1 MRKIKS
7 RIIIFVFCII
17 TLVGIVFSSYAIE
30 REEEILKRLNED
42 IDENLI
48 STKYL
53 VTDDTIQRVYP
64 GTSINEIK
72 DEWKE
77 EEIKIYEDSSC
88 QEEVKE
94 GNIATGMA
102 LKVMGWKKTY
112 NISVIGD
119 LNKDGN
125 SNQIELSKIIRNI
138 KGIEDSQLDGIEK
151 ESGDITGDK
160 NIDEKDI
167 GALTNYIVFDKLD
180 KNEIKEVKS
189 PKVEVVEGIEEDG
202 YYRNDVKIKITEENK
217 ENETEKTVYKII
229 GSKEVEVQKI
239 ENGGILTLSEDGI
252 YKISAYTYGIDGNRS
267 MANSLIVKIEKDVE
281 KEYKVEHYKEKLDGS
296 YELAETENFK
306 GITRS
311 KVIANAK
318 EYIGFTEDKNN
329 SQRIAEGIVARDG
342 SLTLKLYYTR
352 NEYTLT
358 LNKDENIENVIGA
371 GTYKYGATVSI
382 NATLKEEEGY
392 KITWNK
398 WVSEDQEIIADKED
412 QSATIEMPAKNVTLK
427 ATGTKVASQ
436 GEINYVTYDIDNVI
450 DNTQNPTKY
459 QIGIGVNIK
468 PLTSKVQTTIKKEN
482 NYTYGEEYLFKGWY
496 ENENYEGEEVT
507 RIDSTKT
514 GNITLYAKWSKVVA
528 MIVETG
534 ESYTTLEEAIK
545 ICEANGEKR
554 TIRVLDDIQE
564 SGIIIDG
571 QDITIDLNGKTI
583 SSDNQEATIIN
594 HGSLQIVD
602 NSDSKTGKIINTK
615 SIGIKNDGT
624 LTLGEN
630 DQEVINMPIIEGE
643 TYGIDNSGTFYF
655 YDGSVI
661 GISPLKGEITETP
674 ENYSAVVNKEGDKQK
689 ATLGIMADA
698 EARIGSYYYTQFE
711 KALED
716 SKAGDTI
723 VLLKNKNLSNKITIS
738 NQKDVVIDLN
748 SYNIVTT
755 YDGNAIENNGK
766 LEIIDSSEERK
777 GTISSINDN
786 TILNN
791 ANASFKLSSGIL
803 SSTGGT
809 YSNRYSAIY
818 NLGNVEIAG
827 GTVDKSSYYGY
838 AIDNYGESLTIS
850 GGTVKSSS
858 YAINNNSANQ
868 VTITGG
874 TIKASN
880 AINNNKEGSINIL
893 GTSNI
898 TGVVCNYNEGTI
910 DLCGDD
916 INVSYVQNK
925 SSGIINQSAGTVE
938 RIEILSQNGS
948 SNITGGLT
956 KYISNAGTIKAIN
969 STITSVS
976 NSKDIDIID
985 SNISNVNNTGSMK
998 ITNCDVNTTNVAVTN
1013 LGSITIKNSNI
1024 TTTGYGIDNKANGV
1038 INIDSVNITS
1048 SDSYGVNNSG
1058 TLVLGEK
1065 ENTQSDEEIVI
1076 TGKTYGVYNYN
1087 GNNVVFNYY
1096 RGVIKGKTAIYGY
1109 VDDVPANESILF
1121 NTEDN
1126 LEVAR
1131 IGIQEE
1137 NIVEIDG
1144 VGYTTLQLA
1153 IDICGEQQ
1161 KTITVIKDIN
1171 ITAEQE
1177 IANIG
1182 NGKNIILDL
1191 NGHKV
1196 LSYKKGNNIGN
1207 NGTLTITDSNDAATG
1222 IIKNASIENYGI
1234 IEVENGD
1241 LYYDISSGVFID
1253 NLDGSE
1259 FKLSG
1264 GIINIASSST
1274 TGVYAENGSI
1284 VEISG
1289 GKISLNKGINLS
1301 TAIKGD
1307 VGSSIKVTG
1316 GTIESSCYFN
1326 YNDTIYSEGTIVI
1339 EGGTITSSQYADRNC
1354 IVISGVESKLEVHGG
1369 TIINNQI
1376 SNYNGNIEMTGGVIE
1391 FNYSYHGNEPVI
1403 ENRSSQEANI
1413 KVTGGTVKGKTT
1425 GGVIENSY
1433 NGRDAGS
1440 KINVEM
1446 TGGIIQNSNGY
1457 GIYNRRSTSYGITDG
1472 TTNVKITGGTVTG
1485 KTYGIYNEKGILT
1498 LGEND
1503 EIVSKEVPEVTGGTY
1518 GVNNGSTFNFYDGI
1532 IKGNTNAIYGTVESI
1547 ADNREIAKTIQ
1558 DSVEIA
1564 TLEEIKPVA
1573 IVKDVEYV
1581 DLQEAI
1587 NACEENGEIITIL
1600 KDFDG
1605 MTSDESYII
1614 DENKDIVIDLNGK
1627 NITYANEYMMKNSG
1641 KLEIKDSSEESNGQ
1655 ITGKISSFIDNLDGA
1670 EFKLSGGIINIA
1682 SNSTTGIFAER
1693 GSTVEIAG
1701 GKLSLNDGINSSI
1714 AIKGAVG
1721 SSIKVTGGTIE
1732 SSCYFNYNDT
1742 IYSEGTIVIEGG
1754 TITSS
1759 QYADRNCIV
1768 ISGVESKLEVHG
1780 GTIINNQISNYN
1792 GNIEMTGGVIEFNY
1806 SYHGNEPVIE
1816 NRSSQEANIKVT
1828 GGTVKG
1834 KTTGGVIE
1842 NSYNGRDAGSKINV
1856 EMTGGIIQNSNG
1868 YGIYNRRSTSYG
1880 ITDGTTNVKIT
1891 GGTVT
1896 GKTYGIYNE
1905 KGILTLGEND
1915 EIVSKEVPE
1924 VTGGTYGVNNGST
1937 FNFYDGI
1944 IKGNTNAIY
1953 GTVESIADNRE
1964 IAKTIQDSVEIAT
1977 LEEIKPVAIVKDVEY
1992 VDLQEAINACEE
2004 NGEIITILKDFDGMT
2019 SDESYIIDENKD
2031 IVIDL
2036 NGKNIT
2042 YANEYMMKNSG
2053 KLEIKD
2059 SSEESNG
2066 QITGKISSF
2075 IDNLDGAEFKLSGG
2089 IINIASNSTTGIF
2102 AERGSTVEIAGGKLS
2117 LNDGINSSI
2126 AIKGAVGSSI
2136 KVTGGTIESSCYFNY
2151 NDTIYSE
2158 GTIVIEGGTITS
2170 SQYADRNCIVISGVE
2185 SKLEVHGG
2193 TIINNQ
2199 ISNYNG
2205 NIEMTGGVIEFN
2217 YSYHGNEPVIEN
2229 RSSQEA
2235 NIKVTGGTVKGKTT
2249 GGVIENSYNGRD
2261 AGSKINVEMTG
2272 GIIQNSNG
2280 YGIYNR
2286 RSTSYGITDGTTNV
2300 KITGGTVTGK
2310 TYGIYNEKGILT
2322 LGENDEIVSKE
2333 VPEVT
2338 GGTYGVNNGSTFNFY
2353 DGIIKGSTSSIAGVI
2368 TEIPQGYKI
2377 DTTTSEGIQTAI
2389 LNIIATDE
2397 AVVKVG
2403 SMYYMDLQTAINA
2416 CVDGEKTT
2424 ITLLKGIELESD
2436 ITIPSKKSIKLDIN
2450 GKKIDGKELY
2460 HIINNGTLS
2469 IIDSTGTDI
2478 GEVEK
2483 LIINNGNFSK
2493 DESTEESNVEEN
2505 VKENVKELN
2514 TEESVEINTIENTN
2528 EEQKEEKNVT
2538 KDVEDNKEDSLESEK
2553 VDDKKETMEK
2563 EETND

>member
-17 TLVGIVFSSYAIE
+17 TLVGVVFSSYAIE

-167 GALTNYIVFDKLD
+167 GTLTNYIVFDKLD

-554 TIRVLDDIQE
+554 ILDDIQE

-809 YSNRYSAIY
+809 YSNRYSTIY

-880 AINNNKEGSINIL
+880 AINNNKEGNINIL

-1065 ENTQSDEEIVI
+1065 ENTQSDEKIVI

-1196 LSYKKGNNIGN
+1196 LSYKKGNNICN
-1207 NGTLTITDSNDAATG
+1207 NGTLTITDSNDAATS

-1274 TGVYAENGSI
+1274 TGVYAESGST
-1284 VEISG
+1284 VEIAG
-1289 GKISLNKGINLS
+1289 GKISLHDGVQYSK
-1301 TAIKGD
+1301 AIKGD
-1307 VGSSIKVTG
+1307 VGSNIKVTGGMIEGYSCYMNSNSTIYSEGKVIIEGGKITAPGNADRNSIGISGSESKLEINGGEITNNTISNNDGSVEISGGLIKTTDYYSNTGNVSSCSVIENYASTNMKASIKVTG
-1316 GTIESSCYFN
+1316 GTIKNTNSYDGSVI
-1326 YNDTIYSEGTIVI
+1326 YNNPYRSNSEIDM
-1339 EGGTITSSQYADRNC
+1339 E
-1354 IVISGVESKLEVHGG
+1354 
-1369 TIINNQI
+1369 
-1376 SNYNGNIEMTGGVIE
+1376 
-1391 FNYSYHGNEPVI
+1391 
-1403 ENRSSQEANI
+1403 
-1413 KVTGGTVKGKTT
+1413 VTGGTIE
-1425 GGVIENSY
+1425 GG
-1433 NGRDAGS
+1433 AH
-1440 KINVEM
+1440 
-1446 TGGIIQNSNGY
+1446 
-1457 GIYNRRSTSYGITDG
+1457 GIYNDSRSG
-1472 TTNVKITGGTVTG
+1472 TTNLKITGGTIKG
-1485 KTYGIYNEKGILT
+1485 SRNGIYNGKGTVT

-1503 EIVSKEVPEVTGGTY
+1503 EIVSKEVPEV
-1518 GVNNGSTFNFYDGI
+1518 S
-1532 IKGNTNAIYGTVESI
+1532 
-1547 ADNREIAKTIQ
+1547 
-1558 DSVEIA
+1558 
-1564 TLEEIKPVA
+1564 
-1573 IVKDVEYV
+1573 
-1581 DLQEAI
+1581 
-1587 NACEENGEIITIL
+1587 
-1600 KDFDG
+1600 
-1605 MTSDESYII
+1605 
-1614 DENKDIVIDLNGK
+1614 
-1627 NITYANEYMMKNSG
+1627 
-1641 KLEIKDSSEESNGQ
+1641 
-1655 ITGKISSFIDNLDGA
+1655 
-1670 EFKLSGGIINIA
+1670 
-1682 SNSTTGIFAER
+1682 
-1693 GSTVEIAG
+1693 
-1701 GKLSLNDGINSSI
+1701 
-1714 AIKGAVG
+1714 
-1721 SSIKVTGGTIE
+1721 
-1732 SSCYFNYNDT
+1732 
-1742 IYSEGTIVIEGG
+1742 
-1754 TITSS
+1754 
-1759 QYADRNCIV
+1759 
-1768 ISGVESKLEVHG
+1768 
-1780 GTIINNQISNYN
+1780 
-1792 GNIEMTGGVIEFNY
+1792 
-1806 SYHGNEPVIE
+1806 
-1816 NRSSQEANIKVT
+1816 
-1828 GGTVKG
+1828 
-1834 KTTGGVIE
+1834 
-1842 NSYNGRDAGSKINV
+1842 
-1856 EMTGGIIQNSNG
+1856 
-1868 YGIYNRRSTSYG
+1868 
-1880 ITDGTTNVKIT
+1880 
-1891 GGTVT
+1891 
-1896 GKTYGIYNE
+1896 
-1905 KGILTLGEND
+1905 
-1915 EIVSKEVPE
+1915 
-1924 VTGGTYGVNNGST
+1924 
-1937 FNFYDGI
+1937 
-1944 IKGNTNAIY
+1944 
-1953 GTVESIADNRE
+1953 
-1964 IAKTIQDSVEIAT
+1964 
-1977 LEEIKPVAIVKDVEY
+1977 
-1992 VDLQEAINACEE
+1992 
-2004 NGEIITILKDFDGMT
+2004 
-2019 SDESYIIDENKD
+2019 
-2031 IVIDL
+2031 
-2036 NGKNIT
+2036 
-2042 YANEYMMKNSG
+2042 
-2053 KLEIKD
+2053 
-2059 SSEESNG
+2059 
-2066 QITGKISSF
+2066 
-2075 IDNLDGAEFKLSGG
+2075 
-2089 IINIASNSTTGIF
+2089 
-2102 AERGSTVEIAGGKLS
+2102 
-2117 LNDGINSSI
+2117 
-2126 AIKGAVGSSI
+2126 
-2136 KVTGGTIESSCYFNY
+2136 
-2151 NDTIYSE
+2151 
-2158 GTIVIEGGTITS
+2158 
-2170 SQYADRNCIVISGVE
+2170 
-2185 SKLEVHGG
+2185 
-2193 TIINNQ
+2193 
-2199 ISNYNG
+2199 
-2205 NIEMTGGVIEFN
+2205 
-2217 YSYHGNEPVIEN
+2217 
-2229 RSSQEA
+2229 
-2235 NIKVTGGTVKGKTT
+2235 
-2249 GGVIENSYNGRD
+2249 
-2261 AGSKINVEMTG
+2261 
-2272 GIIQNSNG
+2272 
-2280 YGIYNR
+2280 
-2286 RSTSYGITDGTTNV
+2286 
-2300 KITGGTVTGK
+2300 
-2310 TYGIYNEKGILT
+2310 
-2322 LGENDEIVSKE
+2322 
-2333 VPEVT
+2333 

-2436 ITIPSKKSIKLDIN
+2436 ITIPSEKSIKLDIN

>member
-1 MRKIKS
+1 MKKIKNK
-7 RIIIFVFCII
+7 IIIISLSII
-17 TLVGIVFSSYAIE
+17 ALAGIVFNSYAIE
-30 REEEILKRLNED
+30 KEEEILKKLNED

-53 VTDDTIQRVYP
+53 VKDDTIQRVYP

-938 RIEILSQNGS
+938 RIEILSQSGS

-1065 ENTQSDEEIVI
+1065 ENTQSDEKIVI

-1196 LSYKKGNNIGN
+1196 LSYKKGNNICN
-1207 NGTLTITDSNDAATG
+1207 NGTLTITDSNDAATS

-1241 LYYDISSGVFID
+1241 LYYDISSGVFIDNLDGSEFKLSGGIINIASSSTTGVYAESGSTVEIAGGKISLNKGINSSTAIKGDVGSSIKVTGGTIESSCYFNYNNTIYSKGTIVIEGGTITSSQYADRNCIVISGVESKLEVHGGTIINNQISNYNGNIEMTGGVIEFNYSYHGNEPVIENRSSQEANIKVTGGTVKGKTTGGVIENSYNGRDAGSKINVEMTGGIIQNSNGYGIYNRRSTSYGITDGTTNVKITGGTVTGKTYGIYNEKGILTLGENDEIVSKEVPEVTGGTYGVNNGSTFNFYDGIIKGNTNAINGTVESIADNREIAKTIQDSLEIVTLEEITPVARVKDVEYVDLQEAINACEESEEIITILKDFDGMTFDESYIIDENKDIVIDLNGKNITYANEYMIKNSGKLEIRDTSEESSGKITGKISSFID

-1532 IKGNTNAIYGTVESI
+1532 IKGSTNAINGTVESI
-1547 ADNREIAKTIQ
+1547 ADNKEIAKTIQ

-1627 NITYANEYMMKNSG
+1627 NVTYANEYMIKNSG
-1641 KLEIKDSSEESNGQ
+1641 KLEIKDTSEESSGK
-1655 ITGKISSFIDNLDGA
+1655 ITGKISSFIDNLDGS

-1682 SNSTTGIFAER
+1682 SSSATGVYAES

-1701 GKLSLNDGINSSI
+1701 GKISLHDGVQYSK
-1714 AIKGAVG
+1714 AIKGDVG
-1721 SSIKVTGGTIE
+1721 SSIKVTGGIIE
-1732 SSCYFNYNDT
+1732 GYSCYMNSNST
-1742 IYSEGTIVIEGG
+1742 IYSEGKVIIEGG
-1754 TITSS
+1754 KITAPGN
-1759 QYADRNCIV
+1759 ADRNSIG
-1768 ISGVESKLEVHG
+1768 ISGSESKLKING
-1780 GTIINNQISNYN
+1780 GEITNNTISNNDGSVEISGGLIKTTDYYSN
-1792 GNIEMTGGVIEFNY
+1792 TGNV
-1806 SYHGNEPVIE
+1806 SSCSVIE
-1816 NRSSQEANIKVT
+1816 NYA
-1828 GGTVKG
+1828 
-1834 KTTGGVIE
+1834 
-1842 NSYNGRDAGSKINV
+1842 
-1856 EMTGGIIQNSNG
+1856 
-1868 YGIYNRRSTSYG
+1868 ST
-1880 ITDGTTNVKIT
+1880 N
-1891 GGTVT
+1891 
-1896 GKTYGIYNE
+1896 
-1905 KGILTLGEND
+1905 
-1915 EIVSKEVPE
+1915 
-1924 VTGGTYGVNNGST
+1924 
-1937 FNFYDGI
+1937 
-1944 IKGNTNAIY
+1944 
-1953 GTVESIADNRE
+1953 
-1964 IAKTIQDSVEIAT
+1964 
-1977 LEEIKPVAIVKDVEY
+1977 
-1992 VDLQEAINACEE
+1992 
-2004 NGEIITILKDFDGMT
+2004 
-2019 SDESYIIDENKD
+2019 
-2031 IVIDL
+2031 
-2036 NGKNIT
+2036 
-2042 YANEYMMKNSG
+2042 MK
-2053 KLEIKD
+2053 
-2059 SSEESNG
+2059 
-2066 QITGKISSF
+2066 
-2075 IDNLDGAEFKLSGG
+2075 A
-2089 IINIASNSTTGIF
+2089 
-2102 AERGSTVEIAGGKLS
+2102 
-2117 LNDGINSSI
+2117 
-2126 AIKGAVGSSI
+2126 SI
-2136 KVTGGTIESSCYFNY
+2136 KVTGGTIKNTNSYDGSVIY
-2151 NDTIYSE
+2151 NNPYRSNSE
-2158 GTIVIEGGTITS
+2158 IDME
-2170 SQYADRNCIVISGVE
+2170 
-2185 SKLEVHGG
+2185 
-2193 TIINNQ
+2193 
-2199 ISNYNG
+2199 
-2205 NIEMTGGVIEFN
+2205 
-2217 YSYHGNEPVIEN
+2217 
-2229 RSSQEA
+2229 
-2235 NIKVTGGTVKGKTT
+2235 VTGGTIE
-2249 GGVIENSYNGRD
+2249 GG
-2261 AGSKINVEMTG
+2261 AH
-2272 GIIQNSNG
+2272 
-2280 YGIYNR
+2280 GIYNDS
-2286 RSTSYGITDGTTNV
+2286 RSGTTNL
-2300 KITGGTVTGK
+2300 KITGGTIKGSRN
-2310 TYGIYNEKGILT
+2310 GIYNGKGTVT
-2322 LGENDEIVSKE
+2322 LGENDGIVSTE
-2333 VPEVT
+2333 VPEVS

-2416 CVDGEKTT
+2416 CVDGEKNNYN
-2424 ITLLKGIELESD
+2424 I
-2436 ITIPSKKSIKLDIN
+2436 IKRNRVRIRYYN
-2450 GKKIDGKELY
+2450 
-2460 HIINNGTLS
+2460 S
-2469 IIDSTGTDI
+2469 
-2478 GEVEK
+2478 
-2483 LIINNGNFSK
+2483 F
-2493 DESTEESNVEEN
+2493 
-2505 VKENVKELN
+2505 
-2514 TEESVEINTIENTN
+2514 
-2528 EEQKEEKNVT
+2528 
-2538 KDVEDNKEDSLESEK
+2538 
-2553 VDDKKETMEK
+2553 
-2563 EETND
+2563 

>member
-880 AINNNKEGSINIL
+880 AINNNKEGNINIL

-1065 ENTQSDEEIVI
+1065 ENTQSDEKIVI

-1196 LSYKKGNNIGN
+1196 LSYKKGNNICN
-1207 NGTLTITDSNDAATG
+1207 NGTLTITDSNDAATS

-1274 TGVYAENGSI
+1274 TGVYAESGST
-1284 VEISG
+1284 VEIAG
-1289 GKISLNKGINLS
+1289 GKISLNKGINSS

-1326 YNDTIYSEGTIVI
+1326 YNNTIYSKGTIVI

-1532 IKGNTNAIYGTVESI
+1532 IKGSTNAINGTVESI

-1558 DSVEIA
+1558 DSLEIV
-1564 TLEEIKPVA
+1564 TLEEITPVA
-1573 IVKDVEYV
+1573 RVKDVEYV

-1587 NACEENGEIITIL
+1587 NACEESEEIITIL

-1605 MTSDESYII
+1605 MTFDESYII

-1627 NITYANEYMMKNSG
+1627 NITYANEYMIKNNG
-1641 KLEIKDSSEESNGQ
+1641 KLEIKDTSEESSGK
-1655 ITGKISSFIDNLDGA
+1655 ITGKISSFIDNLDGS

-1682 SNSTTGIFAER
+1682 SSRATGVYAES

-1701 GKLSLNDGINSSI
+1701 GKISLHDGVQYSK
-1714 AIKGAVG
+1714 AIKGDVG
-1721 SSIKVTGGTIE
+1721 SSIKVTGGIIE
-1732 SSCYFNYNDT
+1732 GYSCYMNSNST
-1742 IYSEGTIVIEGG
+1742 IYSEGKVIIEGG
-1754 TITSS
+1754 KITAPGN
-1759 QYADRNCIV
+1759 ADRNSIG
-1768 ISGVESKLEVHG
+1768 ISGSESKLEING
-1780 GTIINNQISNYN
+1780 GEITNNTISNNDGSVEISGGLIKTTDYYSN
-1792 GNIEMTGGVIEFNY
+1792 TGNV
-1806 SYHGNEPVIE
+1806 SSCSVIE
-1816 NRSSQEANIKVT
+1816 NYASTNMKASIKVT
-1828 GGTVKG
+1828 GGTIKNTNSYDGSVIYNNPYRSNSEIDMEV
-1834 KTTGGVIE
+1834 TGGTIE
-1842 NSYNGRDAGSKINV
+1842 
-1856 EMTGGIIQNSNG
+1856 GGAH
-1868 YGIYNRRSTSYG
+1868 GIYNDSRS
-1880 ITDGTTNVKIT
+1880 GTTNLKIT
-1891 GGTVT
+1891 GGTIK
-1896 GKTYGIYNE
+1896 GSRNGIYNG
-1905 KGILTLGEND
+1905 KGTVTLGEND

-1924 VTGGTYGVNNGST
+1924 VS
-1937 FNFYDGI
+1937 
-1944 IKGNTNAIY
+1944 
-1953 GTVESIADNRE
+1953 
-1964 IAKTIQDSVEIAT
+1964 
-1977 LEEIKPVAIVKDVEY
+1977 
-1992 VDLQEAINACEE
+1992 
-2004 NGEIITILKDFDGMT
+2004 
-2019 SDESYIIDENKD
+2019 
-2031 IVIDL
+2031 
-2036 NGKNIT
+2036 
-2042 YANEYMMKNSG
+2042 
-2053 KLEIKD
+2053 
-2059 SSEESNG
+2059 
-2066 QITGKISSF
+2066 
-2075 IDNLDGAEFKLSGG
+2075 
-2089 IINIASNSTTGIF
+2089 
-2102 AERGSTVEIAGGKLS
+2102 
-2117 LNDGINSSI
+2117 
-2126 AIKGAVGSSI
+2126 
-2136 KVTGGTIESSCYFNY
+2136 
-2151 NDTIYSE
+2151 
-2158 GTIVIEGGTITS
+2158 
-2170 SQYADRNCIVISGVE
+2170 
-2185 SKLEVHGG
+2185 
-2193 TIINNQ
+2193 
-2199 ISNYNG
+2199 
-2205 NIEMTGGVIEFN
+2205 
-2217 YSYHGNEPVIEN
+2217 
-2229 RSSQEA
+2229 
-2235 NIKVTGGTVKGKTT
+2235 
-2249 GGVIENSYNGRD
+2249 
-2261 AGSKINVEMTG
+2261 
-2272 GIIQNSNG
+2272 
-2280 YGIYNR
+2280 
-2286 RSTSYGITDGTTNV
+2286 
-2300 KITGGTVTGK
+2300 
-2310 TYGIYNEKGILT
+2310 
-2322 LGENDEIVSKE
+2322 
-2333 VPEVT
+2333 

>member
-1326 YNDTIYSEGTIVI
+1326 YNNTIYSKGTIVI

-1485 KTYGIYNEKGILT
+1485 KTYGIYNGKGTVT

-1503 EIVSKEVPEVTGGTY
+1503 GIVSTEVPEVSGGTY
-1518 GVNNGSTFNFYDGI
+1518 GVNNGDTFNFYDGI

-1964 IAKTIQDSVEIAT
+1964 IDKTIQDSLEIAT
-1977 LEEIKPVAIVKDVEY
+1977 LEEITPVARVKDVEY

-2004 NGEIITILKDFDGMT
+2004 KGEIITILKDFDGMT
-2019 SDESYIIDENKD
+2019 SDESYIIDANKD

-2136 KVTGGTIESSCYFNY
+2136 KVIGGTIESSCYFNY

-2158 GTIVIEGGTITS
+2158 GKVVIEGGTITS

-2205 NIEMTGGVIEFN
+2205 NIEITGGVIEFN

-2249 GGVIENSYNGRD
+2249 GGVIENSYNSRD

>member
-1 MRKIKS
+1 MKKIKNK
-7 RIIIFVFCII
+7 IIIISLSII
-17 TLVGIVFSSYAIE
+17 ALAGIVFNSYAIE
-30 REEEILKRLNED
+30 KEEEILKKLNED

-53 VTDDTIQRVYP
+53 VKDDTIQRVYP

-938 RIEILSQNGS
+938 RIEILSQSGS

-1065 ENTQSDEEIVI
+1065 ENTQSDEKIVI

-1196 LSYKKGNNIGN
+1196 LSYKKGNNICN
-1207 NGTLTITDSNDAATG
+1207 NGTLTITDSNDAATS

-1241 LYYDISSGVFID
+1241 LYYDISSGVFIDNLDGSEFKLSGGIINIASSSTTGVYAESGSTVEIAGGKISLNKGINSSTAIKGDVGSSIKVTGGTIESSCYFNYNNTIYSKGTIVIEGGTITSSQYADRNCIVISGVESKLEVHGGTIINNQISNYNGNIEMTGGVIEFNYSYHGNEPVIENRSSQEANIKVTGGTVKGKTTGGVIENSYNGRDAGSKINVEMTGGIIQNSNGYGIYNRRSTSYGITDGTTNVKITGGTVTGKTYGIYNEKGILTLGENDEIVSKEVPEVTGGTYGVNNGSTFNFYDGIIKGNTNAINGTVESIADNREIAKTIQDSLEIVTLEEITPVARVKDVEYVDLQEAINACEESEEIITILKDFDGMTFDESYIIDENKDIVIDLNGKNITYANEYMIKNSGKLEIRDTSEESSGKITGKISSFID

-1532 IKGNTNAIYGTVESI
+1532 IKGSTNAINGTVESI
-1547 ADNREIAKTIQ
+1547 ADNKEIAKTIQ

-1627 NITYANEYMMKNSG
+1627 NVTYANEYMIKNSG
-1641 KLEIKDSSEESNGQ
+1641 KLEIKDTSEESSGK
-1655 ITGKISSFIDNLDGA
+1655 ITGKISSFIDNLDGS

-1682 SNSTTGIFAER
+1682 SSSATGVYAES

-1701 GKLSLNDGINSSI
+1701 GKISLHDGVQYSK
-1714 AIKGAVG
+1714 AIKGDVG
-1721 SSIKVTGGTIE
+1721 SSIKVTGGIIE
-1732 SSCYFNYNDT
+1732 GYSCYMNSNST
-1742 IYSEGTIVIEGG
+1742 IYSEGKVIIEGG
-1754 TITSS
+1754 KITAPGN
-1759 QYADRNCIV
+1759 ADRNSIG
-1768 ISGVESKLEVHG
+1768 ISGSESKLKING
-1780 GTIINNQISNYN
+1780 GEITNNTISNNDGSVEISGGLIKTTDYYSN
-1792 GNIEMTGGVIEFNY
+1792 TGNV
-1806 SYHGNEPVIE
+1806 SSCSVIE
-1816 NRSSQEANIKVT
+1816 NYA
-1828 GGTVKG
+1828 
-1834 KTTGGVIE
+1834 
-1842 NSYNGRDAGSKINV
+1842 
-1856 EMTGGIIQNSNG
+1856 
-1868 YGIYNRRSTSYG
+1868 ST
-1880 ITDGTTNVKIT
+1880 N
-1891 GGTVT
+1891 
-1896 GKTYGIYNE
+1896 
-1905 KGILTLGEND
+1905 
-1915 EIVSKEVPE
+1915 
-1924 VTGGTYGVNNGST
+1924 
-1937 FNFYDGI
+1937 
-1944 IKGNTNAIY
+1944 
-1953 GTVESIADNRE
+1953 
-1964 IAKTIQDSVEIAT
+1964 
-1977 LEEIKPVAIVKDVEY
+1977 
-1992 VDLQEAINACEE
+1992 
-2004 NGEIITILKDFDGMT
+2004 
-2019 SDESYIIDENKD
+2019 
-2031 IVIDL
+2031 
-2036 NGKNIT
+2036 
-2042 YANEYMMKNSG
+2042 MK
-2053 KLEIKD
+2053 
-2059 SSEESNG
+2059 
-2066 QITGKISSF
+2066 
-2075 IDNLDGAEFKLSGG
+2075 A
-2089 IINIASNSTTGIF
+2089 
-2102 AERGSTVEIAGGKLS
+2102 
-2117 LNDGINSSI
+2117 
-2126 AIKGAVGSSI
+2126 SI
-2136 KVTGGTIESSCYFNY
+2136 KVTGGTIKNTNSYDGSVIY
-2151 NDTIYSE
+2151 NNPYRSNSE
-2158 GTIVIEGGTITS
+2158 IDME
-2170 SQYADRNCIVISGVE
+2170 
-2185 SKLEVHGG
+2185 
-2193 TIINNQ
+2193 
-2199 ISNYNG
+2199 
-2205 NIEMTGGVIEFN
+2205 
-2217 YSYHGNEPVIEN
+2217 
-2229 RSSQEA
+2229 
-2235 NIKVTGGTVKGKTT
+2235 VTGGTIE
-2249 GGVIENSYNGRD
+2249 GG
-2261 AGSKINVEMTG
+2261 AH
-2272 GIIQNSNG
+2272 
-2280 YGIYNR
+2280 GIYNDS
-2286 RSTSYGITDGTTNV
+2286 RSGTTNL
-2300 KITGGTVTGK
+2300 KITGGTIKGSRN
-2310 TYGIYNEKGILT
+2310 GIYNGKGTVT
-2322 LGENDEIVSKE
+2322 LGENDGIVSTE
-2333 VPEVT
+2333 VPEVS

-2436 ITIPSKKSIKLDIN
+2436 ITIPSEKSIKLDIN

-2505 VKENVKELN
+2505 VKELN

>member
-1196 LSYKKGNNIGN
+1196 LSYKKGNNICN
-1207 NGTLTITDSNDAATG
+1207 NGTLTITDSNDAATS

-1241 LYYDISSGVFID
+1241 LYYDIYSGVFIN
-1253 NLDGSE
+1253 NLDGAE

-1264 GIINIASSST
+1264 GIINIASNST
-1274 TGVYAENGSI
+1274 TGIFAERGST
-1284 VEISG
+1284 VEIAG
-1289 GKISLNKGINLS
+1289 GKLSLNDGINS
-1301 TAIKGD
+1301 SIAIKGA
-1307 VGSSIKVTG
+1307 VGSSIKVIG

-1326 YNDTIYSEGTIVI
+1326 YNDTIYSEGKVVI

-1376 SNYNGNIEMTGGVIE
+1376 SNYNGNIEITGGVIE

-1547 ADNREIAKTIQ
+1547 ADNREIAKTMQ
-1558 DSVEIA
+1558 DSLEIA
-1564 TLEEIKPVA
+1564 TLEEITPVA
-1573 IVKDVEYV
+1573 RVKDVEYV

-1587 NACEENGEIITIL
+1587 NACEESEEIITIL

-1605 MTSDESYII
+1605 MTFDESYII

-1627 NITYANEYMMKNSG
+1627 NITYANEYMIKNSG
-1641 KLEIKDSSEESNGQ
+1641 KLEIKDTSEESSGK
-1655 ITGKISSFIDNLDGA
+1655 ITGKISSFIDNLDGS

-1682 SNSTTGIFAER
+1682 SSSTTGVYAES

-1701 GKLSLNDGINSSI
+1701 GKISLNKGINSST
-1714 AIKGAVG
+1714 AIKGDVG

-1732 SSCYFNYNDT
+1732 SSCYFNYNNT
-1742 IYSEGTIVIEGG
+1742 IYSKGTIVIEGG

-1792 GNIEMTGGVIEFNY
+1792 GNIEITGGVIEFNY

-1915 EIVSKEVPE
+1915 GIVSTEVPE
-1924 VTGGTYGVNNGST
+1924 VSGGKYGVNNGDT

-1944 IKGNTNAIY
+1944 IKGSTNAIY
-1953 GTVESIADNRE
+1953 GTVESIADNKE

-2036 NGKNIT
+2036 NGKNVT
-2042 YANEYMMKNSG
+2042 YANEYMIKNSG

-2059 SSEESNG
+2059 TSEESSG
-2066 QITGKISSF
+2066 KITGKISSF
-2075 IDNLDGAEFKLSGG
+2075 IDNLDGSEFKLSGG
-2089 IINIASNSTTGIF
+2089 IINIASSSATGVY
-2102 AERGSTVEIAGGKLS
+2102 AESGSTVEIAGGKIS
-2117 LNDGINSSI
+2117 LHDGVQYSK
-2126 AIKGAVGSSI
+2126 AIKGDVGSSI
-2136 KVTGGTIESSCYFNY
+2136 KVTGGIIEGYSCYMNS
-2151 NDTIYSE
+2151 NSTIYSE
-2158 GTIVIEGGTITS
+2158 GKVIIEGGKITAPGN
-2170 SQYADRNCIVISGVE
+2170 ADRNSIGISGSE
-2185 SKLEVHGG
+2185 SKLEINGG
-2193 TIINNQ
+2193 EITNNT
-2199 ISNYNG
+2199 ISNNDGSVEISGGLIKTTDYYSNTG
-2205 NIEMTGGVIEFN
+2205 NI
-2217 YSYHGNEPVIEN
+2217 SSCSVIEN
-2229 RSSQEA
+2229 YASTNMKAS
-2235 NIKVTGGTVKGKTT
+2235 IKVTGGTIKNTNSYDGSVIYNNPYRSNSEIDMEVT
-2249 GGVIENSYNGRD
+2249 GGTIE
-2261 AGSKINVEMTG
+2261 G
-2272 GIIQNSNG
+2272 GAH
-2280 YGIYNR
+2280 GIYNDS
-2286 RSTSYGITDGTTNV
+2286 RSGTTNL
-2300 KITGGTVTGK
+2300 KITGGTIKGSRN
-2310 TYGIYNEKGILT
+2310 GIYNGKGTVT
-2322 LGENDEIVSKE
+2322 LGENDGIVSTE
-2333 VPEVT
+2333 VPEVS

-2436 ITIPSKKSIKLDIN
+2436 ITIPSEKSIKLDIN

-2505 VKENVKELN
+2505 VKELN